1 MFILDSKLSQ
11 DSFVVCD
18 LKISQLLLMNDSNY
32 LWLILVPKKAD
43 LVELTDLSFAEQVEV
58 LKEINL
64 IGQILKEEF
73 FAQKLNIAALGN
85 VVKQLHIHVIGRFE
99 NDASFPKPVW
109 GTVASKPY
117 EQKIAQELIKKLQ
130 LKILGKNGNS
140 A

>member
-32 LWLILVPKKAD
+32 PWLILVPKKAD
-43 LVELTDLSFAEQVEV
+43 LIELTDLSFEEQLEV
-58 LKEINL
+58 LREINL
-64 IGQILKEEF
+64 IGEVLKEEF
-73 FAQKLNIAALGN
+73 SVQKLNIAALGN

-109 GTVASKPY
+109 GAITSKPY
-117 EQKIAQELIKKLQ
+117 EERVAQELIKKLQ
-130 LKILGKNGNS
+130 LKISGKNGS
-140 A
+140 FA

>member
-32 LWLILVPKKAD
+32 PWLILVPRKED
-43 LVELTDLSFAEQVEV
+43 LIELTDLSFLEQSEV
-58 LKEINL
+58 LREINL

-73 FAQKLNIAALGN
+73 LVQKLNIAALGN

-109 GTVASKPY
+109 GSVASKPY
-117 EQKIAQELIKKLQ
+117 EERVVQELIKKLQ
-130 LKILGKNGNS
+130 LKILGKNGS
-140 A
+140 FA

>member
-32 LWLILVPKKAD
+32 PWLILVPKKAD
-43 LVELTDLSFAEQVEV
+43 LIELTDLSFEEQLEV
-58 LKEINL
+58 LREINL
-64 IGQILKEEF
+64 IGEILKEEF
-73 FAQKLNIAALGN
+73 SVQKLNIAALGN

-109 GTVASKPY
+109 GAITSKPY
-117 EQKIAQELIKKLQ
+117 EERVAQELIKKLQ
-130 LKILGKNGNS
+130 LKISGKNGS
-140 A
+140 FA